1 VRRRAHCKKWLFPAF
16 FRFNFVFADDSPEKK
31 ELTERLFQRIEDEG
45 MEIYISEIV
54 VDEINKAPEPKKGQL
69 LKLIE
74 KYNPMLLSVDQEVKD
89 MAQKLI
95 EERVIPERY
104 IDDAL
109 HISVAVVNNLD
120 ILISWNFQHI
130 VKVKTRVEVNAISK
144 LLRYNGIEICSP
156 EEMIEL

>member
-1 VRRRAHCKKWLFPAF
+1 MKKIKYYLETSI
-16 FRFNFVFADDSPEKK
+16 FNFIFADDSPEKK
-31 ELTERLFQRIEDEG
+31 ELTEKLFQKIEDER

-54 VDEINKAPEPKKGQL
+54 VDEINKAPEPKKEQL
-69 LKLIE
+69 LRMIE
-74 KYNPMLLSVDQEVKD
+74 RYNPILLSVDQEVKD
-89 MAQKLI
+89 LAQKLI
-95 EERVIPERY
+95 EEMVIPERY

-130 VKVKTRVEVNAISK
+130 VKVKTRVEVNAISR

-156 EEMIEL
+156 EEIIEL

>member
-1 VRRRAHCKKWLFPAF
+1 MKKIKYYLETSI
-16 FRFNFVFADDSPEKK
+16 FNFIFADDSPEKK
-31 ELTERLFQRIEDEG
+31 ELTEKLFQKIEDER

-54 VDEINKAPEPKKGQL
+54 VDEINKAPEPKKEQL
-69 LKLIE
+69 LRMIE
-74 KYNPMLLSVDQEVKD
+74 RYNPILLSVDQEVKD
-89 MAQKLI
+89 LAQKLI
-95 EERVIPERY
+95 EEMVIPERY

-130 VKVKTRVEVNAISK
+130 VKVKTRVEVNAISR